1 MEATSAAGIDV
12 AFCES
17 LLQSE
22 EDVGLPE
29 TVGLL
34 EHVFWEPDDSLTFRE
49 LLSAED
55 IVRDR
60 TVLEI
65 GTGSGLVSL
74 CCLHGGA
81 RFVVATDINPW
92 AYRNAILNAQ
102 RHNVAERLSVRLVPP
117 RKPAAWTV
125 IKPTE
130 RFDVIYSNPPWQPG
144 KPTHVEDYAFYDPGF
159 QLMTSLLDGAPQ
171 HLNPGGRLLLS
182 YGCCEAIVKLQQ
194 EATRRGYTCRIHD
207 DRDLTKL
214 PNLFLPGMLIEVV
227 METPETKTARRS
239 GRQ

>member
-102 RHNVAERLSVRLVPP
+102 RHNVAERLSR
-117 RKPAAWTV
+117 
-125 IKPTE
+125 PT
-130 RFDVIYSNPPWQPG
+130 RTASQAG
-144 KPTHVEDYAFYDPGF
+144 
-159 QLMTSLLDGAPQ
+159 SL
-171 HLNPGGRLLLS
+171 
-182 YGCCEAIVKLQQ
+182 
-194 EATRRGYTCRIHD
+194 
-207 DRDLTKL
+207 DRDQTHGA
-214 PNLFLPGMLIEVV
+214 F
-227 METPETKTARRS
+227 
-239 GRQ
+239 